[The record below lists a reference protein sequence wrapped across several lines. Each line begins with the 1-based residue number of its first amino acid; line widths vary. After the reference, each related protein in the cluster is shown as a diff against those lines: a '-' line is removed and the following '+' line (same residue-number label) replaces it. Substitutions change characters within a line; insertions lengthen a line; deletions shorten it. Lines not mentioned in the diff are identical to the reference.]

1 VNTKEELAGFVTLQR
16 LLDRKSVLKQQ
27 IATPPEPL
35 VQLRTSGDSRRAAL
49 AEKQA
54 RRGVLS
60 AEQEQLAKEIEDLRE
75 EREHFRKQKSL
86 VTTMKQLTAVV
97 SELDH
102 VEGQLKSREERLLAV
117 MQELETLDADLAV
130 LQRETPEE
138 RAAREAA
145 EAAWEEQRRLASEE
159 LEGVERRIREVGR
172 QLGPAA
178 FERFKR
184 LWNSRRPHAV
194 VPLDGTACSA
204 CHAELRPSLVQQV
217 RTGEE
222 LQYCD
227 TCRRLLYDP
236 DTVNPLW

>member
-1 VNTKEELAGFVTLQR
+1 MNAREELAGFVTLQH
-16 LLDRKSVLKQQ
+16 LLDRKSALKHL
-27 IATPPEPL
+27 L
-35 VQLRTSGDSRRAAL
+35 VSLPKELVALQASGESRRSAL
-49 AEKQA
+49 KEKHE
-54 RRGVLS
+54 RREALGKEQDTLS
-60 AEQEQLAKEIEDLRE
+60 REIDELRE

-102 VEGQLKSREERLLAV
+102 VETQLKTREDRLLAV
-117 MQELETLDADLAV
+117 MQELETLDGELAA
-130 LQRETPEE
+130 LERESPEE

-145 EAAWEEQRRLASEE
+145 EAAWEAQRHEATLELQQVEE
-159 LEGVERRIREVGR
+159 RIKEVGR
-172 QLGPAA
+172 RLGPAS

-194 VPLDGTACSA
+194 VPLDGTSCSA

-217 RTGEE
+217 HASEE

-236 DTVNPLW
+236 NTIAPLP

>member
-1 VNTKEELAGFVTLQR
+1 MVT
-16 LLDRKSVLKQQ
+16 S
-27 IATPPEPL
+27 
-35 VQLRTSGDSRRAAL
+35 
-49 AEKQA
+49 
-54 RRGVLS
+54 
-60 AEQEQLAKEIEDLRE
+60 
-75 EREHFRKQKSL
+75 
-86 VTTMKQLTAVV
+86 MKQLTAVV

-102 VEGQLKSREERLLAV
+102 VESQLKAREDRLLGV
-117 MQELETLDADLAV
+117 MQELETLEEELAT
-130 LQRETPEE
+130 LERETPEE
-138 RAAREAA
+138 QAAREAA
-145 EAAWEEQRRLASEE
+145 EAAWEVQRREAEAELQEVEQR
-159 LEGVERRIREVGR
+159 IKEVGR

-227 TCRRLLYDP
+227 SCRRLLYDP
-236 DTVNPLW
+236 TNVAPFP